1 MLFIKV
7 ILCYNK
13 SMYIATIPNRK
24 SPPAILLRESYREDG
39 KVRTRTIA
47 NLTHWEP
54 TRIEA
59 MRLALKGEFDGL
71 SGSPECGQIFGVTFA
86 LKQLID
92 QVGITRALGKSNE
105 SKLTLFMIISRIA
118 HGGSRLS
125 AVRWSRQHCFEDIIG
140 LKGFDENDLYNN
152 LDWLAEQQDKIEQ
165 KLYKDYVKR
174 TGKPPVIVLYD
185 VTSSYFEGLFND
197 LACYGYN
204 RDKKNGKKQ
213 VVIGLLT
220 AEDGE
225 PLAIRAFE
233 GNTSDT
239 KTVPEQI
246 ELLKENFG
254 VKDVIFVGDRGM
266 VKTRQKKQLND
277 ESWSYITALTKAQIR
292 TLIKKDVIQGDLFD
306 KELSEVECDNIRYI
320 MRCNETRRDEER
332 NNRQSKIERLKK
344 ILDERNEF
352 VSQSKRADPEA
363 GLKKLQRWLKSRKL
377 SSFIT
382 LSLEDKIIIITL
394 DNEAMNS
401 ISLLDGCYTLES
413 NVKTSL
419 MDKETVNARYGDLQ
433 KVERNFRTIKTGL
446 LEVRPI
452 FLRNGQRT
460 KAHIFIAMLA
470 LKVTRHFEKL
480 LFPVFDKV
488 EKSDYPMTVDDALLS
503 LSRLTYQIYHSNTQ
517 SVSRLPKPDQ
527 EQNSILKALGIN
539 FPKNKIVTM

>member
-1 MLFIKV
+1 
-7 ILCYNK
+7 
-13 SMYIATIPNRK
+13 MYIATVPNRK

-71 SGSPECGQIFGVTFA
+71 SGAPECGPIFGVTFA

-125 AVRWSRQHCFEDIIG
+125 AVRWSRQHCLEDIIG
-140 LKGFDENDLYNN
+140 LKDFDENDLYNN

-185 VTSSYFEGLFND
+185 VTSSYFEGQFND

-254 VKDVIFVGDRGM
+254 VNEVIFVGDRGM
-266 VKTRQKKQLND
+266 VKSKQKKQLND
-277 ESWSYITALTKAQIR
+277 EIWSYITALTKAQIR

-306 KELSEVECDNIRYI
+306 KELSEVECDNHRYI

-332 NNRQSKIERLKK
+332 SNRQSKIERLKK
-344 ILDERNEF
+344 MVNDRNEF
-352 VSQSKRADPEA
+352 VGQSKRSDPEA
-363 GLKKLQRWLKSRKL
+363 GLKKLQRWIKSRKL

-382 LSLEDKIIIITL
+382 LNLEDKTIIITL
-394 DNEAMNS
+394 DNEAMNR
-401 ISLLDGCYTLES
+401 IALLDGCYTLET
-413 NVKTSL
+413 NVKTSI

-480 LFPVFDKV
+480 LFPVFEKI
-488 EKSDYPMTVDDALLS
+488 EKSDCPMTIDDALLS
-503 LSRLTYQIYHSNTQ
+503 LSRLTYQIYHTNTQ

-527 EQNSILKALGIN
+527 EQMSILKALGIK
-539 FPKNKIVTM
+539 FPKNKKIVTM